1 MKSIVLTRFGVLD
14 RAELDYWFERAERA
28 SAIAREA
35 DGAARFELLAIAR
48 ECLERATRR
57 GGLAPGGSA

>member
-14 RAELDYWFERAERA
+14 RAELDYWFEQAERA
-28 SAIAREA
+28 SAIAREV